1 VNHIERLE
9 IEDPRWGAFV
19 SAHPEATAFHEPAWA
34 ILLAECYG
42 FRSFAI
48 VLTDETGI
56 RAGLPII
63 EMSHRFSRRRSWAS
77 LPFTDA
83 CAPLSTSPE
92 AGVELAGKLDELRA
106 EAGVDRL
113 QVRADLELP
122 DAVTTSDSV
131 LNTLDLSADAEA
143 VQAKI
148 HPSQRRNVRH
158 AEREQVEVR
167 VGQEQSDLDRVFYD
181 LQLETRRRL
190 GVPIQPRR
198 FYSLLWQHM
207 LEPGHGFLLLAYAGS
222 TPISGVVILDGHGH
236 LTYKFGASTQSHWG
250 LRANSLL
257 FWSAIERGCET
268 GSTSIDFGRTELR
281 HGGLLNFK
289 RQWTTTETPLPY
301 TLLGTAGASDKGGVA
316 AAAAPLIRHGPLWVC
331 RLLGEAF
338 YRYTA

>member
-9 IEDPRWGAFV
+9 IDDPRWTAFV
-19 SAHPEATAFHEPAWA
+19 SAHPQATAFHEPAWA
-34 ILLAECYG
+34 ALLAECYG
-42 FRSFAI
+42 FRASAL
-48 VLTDETGI
+48 VLTDEAGT
-56 RAGLPII
+56 RAGLPIV
-63 EMSHRFSRRRSWAS
+63 EMTHRLSRRRNWAS
-77 LPFTDA
+77 LPFTDF
-83 CAPLSTSPE
+83 CAPLSTSRE
-92 AGVELAGKLDELRA
+92 AGLELAGQLDEVRA
-106 EAGVDRL
+106 EAGADRL
-113 QVRADLELP
+113 QVRADLQLP

-131 LNTLDLSADAEA
+131 LNTLELGADAEA
-143 VQAKI
+143 VRARI

-158 AEREQVEVR
+158 AERERVEVR
-167 VGQEQSDLDRVFYD
+167 VGQAQRDLDRVFYD

-207 LEPGHGFLLLAYAGS
+207 LEPGRGFLLLAYAGS
-222 TPISGVVILDGHGH
+222 TPISGVVILDGHGQ

-257 FWSAIERGCET
+257 FWRAIERGCET

-281 HGGLLNFK
+281 HRGLLNFK
-289 RQWTTTETPLPY
+289 RQWSTTEMPLTY
-301 TLLGTAGASDKGGVA
+301 TLLGTAGTSEIRGGA
-316 AAAAPLIRHGPLWVC
+316 AAAAPLIRHGPRWVC